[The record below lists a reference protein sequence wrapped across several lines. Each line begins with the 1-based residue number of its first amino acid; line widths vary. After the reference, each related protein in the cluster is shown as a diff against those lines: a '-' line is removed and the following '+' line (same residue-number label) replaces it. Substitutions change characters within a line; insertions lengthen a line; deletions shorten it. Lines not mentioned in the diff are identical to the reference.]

1 MISKDYPTK
10 GKPLIKRKKIGRPR
24 AENPMVH
31 TAVVLPPDLIDR
43 LRTDAEAKGQAL
55 SAEIR
60 DRLLATYQAAT
71 IDRETTDLL
80 VAVRELGDTIA
91 RDMGAKWYEHSYS
104 LAAFKAGVA
113 QFLSRYL
120 PQGDER
126 IRPDSENTGAPDDD
140 PPDVIG
146 RTYARLIAIGEP

>member
-1 MISKDYPTK
+1 MKK
-10 GKPLIKRKKIGRPR
+10 KKKIGRPR

-43 LRTDAEAKGQAL
+43 LKMDAEAKGQGL

-60 DRLLATYQAAT
+60 DRLLATYQGSPV
-71 IDRETTDLL
+71 DRETEDLL
-80 VAVRELGDTIA
+80 VAVRKLGDTIA
-91 RDMGAKWYEHSYS
+91 YHQGAKWYEHSYS

-120 PQGDER
+120 PSGDER
-126 IRPDSENTGAPDDD
+126 VRPDSANTGAPDDD
-140 PPDVIG
+140 PPEVVG
-146 RTYARLIAIGEP
+146 RTYARLIEFGDP